1 MKTIEDNKALRDK
14 ISTLSLPVSE
24 YVKIPF
30 DDEEGECECFFL
42 RHFHYTNEDKFD
54 HPFLS
59 VFLSDE

>member
-30 DDEEGECECFFL
+30 DDEEGECECFFSETFSL
-42 RHFHYTNEDKFD
+42 Y
-54 HPFLS
+54 
-59 VFLSDE
+59 